1 MNYIINHLI
10 EKGLLP
16 VILVSMY
23 GYIQVEDLDING
35 AGRVK
40 TKKIFCWQA
49 QNYYFEWLTFW
60 KV

>member
-23 GYIQVEDLDING
+23 GYIQIEDLDINEAPG
-35 AGRVK
+35 VK
-40 TKKIFCWQA
+40 SKKIFCWLA
-49 QNYYFEWLTFW
+49 QNYDFEWLTLLKF
-60 KV
+60 